1 MCSASKSSLRKP
13 PREIIIRPAGIE
25 GGLPTLRLQSPDL
38 PSDMPF
44 INRELSWLEFNQR
57 VLEQSRQSRT
67 PLLERVKF
75 LAIADS
81 NLDEFFQVRVGG
93 LVMLQSSGSRV
104 PDIAGLTPS
113 QQIALIRKRVA
124 AFAEIQYDL
133 LNNALIPALAEAG
146 IRILKLNEL
155 SQGQDLQVDSF
166 FSEMIYPLLTPL
178 AIEEEDPPPSIQNL
192 RLFIACRIDNPE
204 QQEGRYAFV
213 PLPDNLPRFIP
224 VQSSKGSS
232 FVAIED
238 IVQRH
243 LGELFPGET
252 VGASSLFRIT
262 RNSDIAV
269 QEEDAIDLAGEM
281 AEVLAARRIGT
292 TIRVQIAKG
301 TPRDLL
307 RLVQEVTR
315 SGSAELY
322 RMGGLLQLA
331 DLMQISQLSDHQE
344 LSNPPWP
351 PLPSPLIDYSTPIFE
366 VINARDV
373 LLFHPYESF
382 DPVIRMLEEAAQ
394 DPDVLAIKQV
404 LYRTASDS
412 RIISALIRAAENGKQ
427 VTVLVELKARFD
439 EARNLQRAEML
450 QRAGVQIVYGVKD
463 LKTHAKVTLIAR
475 NEDGRLKRYV
485 HLGTGNYNE
494 TTAQLYTDV
503 SYLTC
508 RPQLVADASHFFNAV
523 TGRSKLMRLQKICA
537 APVHLKDRIIELIE
551 AEADRAR
558 HGEPALIM
566 AKCNSLQD
574 PDVIKTLYRASR
586 AGVKI
591 KLNIRGICCLKT
603 ESKRYS
609 KNIEVRSIVDR
620 YLEHARIF
628 YFHHGGDPEVY
639 FSSADWMTR
648 NLEKRVELLVPV
660 EDPPSKK
667 RLIRILEAA
676 FRDNTN
682 AFRILKDGSSI
693 PVAPAKGE
701 KRFRFQEHLYK
712 AASKAA
718 RIRQRERSTTFT
730 PHRPP
735 GRLDDKLT

>member
-1 MCSASKSSLRKP
+1 
-13 PREIIIRPAGIE
+13 
-25 GGLPTLRLQSPDL
+25 
-38 PSDMPF
+38 MPF

-57 VLEQSRQSRT
+57 VLEQARQSRT

-124 AFAEIQYDL
+124 TFALTQYDL
-133 LNNALIPALAEAG
+133 LNNALMPALAEAG

-178 AIEEEDPPPSIQNL
+178 AIDEESPPPSIQNL
-192 RLFIACRIDNPE
+192 RLFIACRIENPE
-204 QQEGRYAFV
+204 KQEGRYAFV
-213 PLPDNLPRFIP
+213 PLPENLPRFIP
-224 VQSSKGSS
+224 VQSSKGNS
-232 FVAIED
+232 FVTIED
-238 IVQRH
+238 IVQRQI
-243 LGELFPGET
+243 GELFPGET
-252 VGASSLFRIT
+252 VEASAPFRIT
-262 RNSDIAV
+262 RNSDIAI

-292 TIRVQIAKG
+292 TIRVQITKG

-315 SGSAELY
+315 SGPAELY
-322 RMGGLLQLA
+322 RVGGLLQLA
-331 DLMQISQLSDHQE
+331 DLMQISQLSDYEE

-351 PLPSPLIDYSTPIFE
+351 PLPSPLIDYSTSIFE
-366 VINARDV
+366 VIGARDV

-382 DPVIRMLEEAAQ
+382 DPIVRMLEEAAH

-439 EARNLQRAEML
+439 EARNLQRADML

-508 RPQLVADASHFFNAV
+508 HPQLVADASHFFNAV
-523 TGRSKLMRLQKICA
+523 TGRSKLMRLQKIYA
-537 APVHLKDRIIELIE
+537 APVHLKDRLMELIE

-558 HGEPALIM
+558 HGESALIM

-574 PDVIKTLYRASR
+574 PDVIESLYRASR

-682 AFRILKDGSSI
+682 AFRILKDGTSV
-693 PVAPAKGE
+693 PVVPAKGE

-712 AASKAA
+712 TASKAA
-718 RIRQRERSTTFT
+718 RVRQRERSATFT

-735 GRLDDKLT
+735 GKQEDKFE

>member
-1 MCSASKSSLRKP
+1 
-13 PREIIIRPAGIE
+13 
-25 GGLPTLRLQSPDL
+25 
-38 PSDMPF
+38 
-44 INRELSWLEFNQR
+44 
-57 VLEQSRQSRT
+57 
-67 PLLERVKF
+67 
-75 LAIADS
+75 
-81 NLDEFFQVRVGG
+81 
-93 LVMLQSSGSRV
+93 
-104 PDIAGLTPS
+104 
-113 QQIALIRKRVA
+113 
-124 AFAEIQYDL
+124 
-133 LNNALIPALAEAG
+133 
-146 IRILKLNEL
+146 
-155 SQGQDLQVDSF
+155 
-166 FSEMIYPLLTPL
+166 
-178 AIEEEDPPPSIQNL
+178 
-192 RLFIACRIDNPE
+192 
-204 QQEGRYAFV
+204 
-213 PLPDNLPRFIP
+213 
-224 VQSSKGSS
+224 
-232 FVAIED
+232 
-238 IVQRH
+238 
-243 LGELFPGET
+243 
-252 VGASSLFRIT
+252 
-262 RNSDIAV
+262 
-269 QEEDAIDLAGEM
+269 
-281 AEVLAARRIGT
+281 
-292 TIRVQIAKG
+292 
-301 TPRDLL
+301 
-307 RLVQEVTR
+307 
-315 SGSAELY
+315 
-322 RMGGLLQLA
+322 
-331 DLMQISQLSDHQE
+331 
-344 LSNPPWP
+344 
-351 PLPSPLIDYSTPIFE
+351 
-366 VINARDV
+366 
-373 LLFHPYESF
+373 
-382 DPVIRMLEEAAQ
+382 
-394 DPDVLAIKQV
+394 
-404 LYRTASDS
+404 
-412 RIISALIRAAENGKQ
+412 

-508 RPQLVADASHFFNAV
+508 HPQLVADASHFFNAV
-523 TGRSKLMRLQKICA
+523 TGRSKLMRLQKIYA
-537 APVHLKDRIIELIE
+537 APVHLKDRLMELIE

-558 HGEPALIM
+558 HGESALIM

-574 PDVIKTLYRASR
+574 PDVIESLYRASR

-682 AFRILKDGSSI
+682 AFRILKDGTSV
-693 PVAPAKGE
+693 PVVPAKGE

-712 AASKAA
+712 TASKAA
-718 RIRQRERSTTFT
+718 RVRQRERSATFT

-735 GRLDDKLT
+735 GKQEDKFE